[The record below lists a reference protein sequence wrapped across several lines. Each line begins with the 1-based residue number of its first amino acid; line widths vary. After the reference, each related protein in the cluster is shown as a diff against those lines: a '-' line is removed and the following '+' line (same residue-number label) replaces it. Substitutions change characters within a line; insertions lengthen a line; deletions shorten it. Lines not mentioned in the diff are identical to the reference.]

1 MNENSDLLPNLLHE
15 EFEMQM
21 RGYSRRQVDDFVAR
35 RNNEIR
41 ELEQRL
47 ARTLDESEHLHRELS
62 TVRQQALSG
71 RPAHE
76 EVSERIAQIL
86 KLADDEAKAQ
96 KSKADDDIANQRAEA
111 QQESDRV
118 RADAREQAERML
130 TAAQEQAERTISA
143 ARNEADKTRTAART
157 EADRLTSDTRKKADQ
172 ALAQAKAQAKKVLD
186 EATARATAIH
196 DGAERRLNL
205 LSTRHTETVRRLT
218 DILDGVQGLVA
229 AEAARM
235 SLEEE
240 VNQSVSRAVSLAE
253 AAEAAAAAEPEDD
266 GPAGEGGRDLAL
278 LAPPAPETVS
288 TGTVAPPR
296 GEDMRPMMPGR
307 PGLTG
312 RLSPPVPDL
321 DRDAFDGTGPGG
333 GLLPPPDAPRG
344 PFGRPGSTPPP
355 PMGSGPGRHSSLQDG
370 MSRPPAP
377 LPGNSAPLIPG
388 LGDPLGDRDTRPGSG
403 LIDPDEPTEGIRLL
417 QLSSGGRPRTPD
429 VRSRGPDRKNR
440 DRTRPA
446 PAHEEQP
453 EILVTEAK
461 HSPARYVHAGLIAK
475 ITTPSGPRERTQSG
489 RDLRHRDQAR
499 DTSYGA
505 LIAKAA
511 VVSGPHPRTIALSR
525 LPCIGSCPAIAPPLE
540 PRA

>member
-47 ARTLDESEHLHRELS
+47 ARTLDDSEHLRRELS

-76 EVSERIAQIL
+76 EVSERISQIL
-86 KLADDEAKAQ
+86 KLADDEARAQ
-96 KSKADDDIANQRAEA
+96 KNKADDDIAKQRADA

-118 RADAREQAERML
+118 RAEAREQAERML

-143 ARNEADKTRTAART
+143 ARTEADKTRTAART
-157 EADRLTSDTRKKADQ
+157 EADRLTSDTRKKADA

-205 LSTRHTETVRRLT
+205 LSTRHAETVRRLT

-253 AAEAAAAAEPEDD
+253 AAEAAN
-266 GPAGEGGRDLAL
+266 AGGRRRQPGRRAGTWRCSRRPLRRRSPRALPHRSRARTIASPSRGGRDLAGGPGCTRL
-278 LAPPAPETVS
+278 RITLTDPFDGPVPV
-288 TGTVAPPR
+288 G
-296 GEDMRPMMPGR
+296 GGMMPPGGGR
-307 PGLTG
+307 
-312 RLSPPVPDL
+312 
-321 DRDAFDGTGPGG
+321 GPGG
-333 GLLPPPDAPRG
+333 RQGT
-344 PFGRPGSTPPP
+344 TPPP
-355 PMGSGPGRHSSLQDG
+355 PPSLADRASRFGGPQDG
-370 MSRPPAP
+370 PLRPSLPMPSGASGLRPRRPDRRPRGQAGAVGPHRPHRPRRAHRGHPHAVSAAQHRPMGVSAIPRRRPP
-377 LPGNSAPLIPG
+377 L
-388 LGDPLGDRDTRPGSG
+388 
-403 LIDPDEPTEGIRLL
+403 
-417 QLSSGGRPRTPD
+417 
-429 VRSRGPDRKNR
+429 RSFP
-440 DRTRPA
+440 
-446 PAHEEQP
+446 
-453 EILVTEAK
+453 
-461 HSPARYVHAGLIAK
+461 
-475 ITTPSGPRERTQSG
+475 
-489 RDLRHRDQAR
+489 
-499 DTSYGA
+499 
-505 LIAKAA
+505 
-511 VVSGPHPRTIALSR
+511 
-525 LPCIGSCPAIAPPLE
+525 
-540 PRA
+540 

>member
-35 RNNEIR
+35 RNSEIR

-47 ARTLDESEHLHRELS
+47 TRSLDDSEHLRRELS
-62 TVRQQALSG
+62 TTRQQALSG

-76 EVSERIAQIL
+76 EVSERISQIL

-96 KSKADDDIANQRAEA
+96 KNKADDDIAQQRADA

-118 RADAREQAERML
+118 RAEAREQAERML

-240 VNQSVSRAVSLAE
+240 VNQTVSRAVSLAE
-253 AAEAAAAAEPEDD
+253 AADAAAAAAAEAEDD
-266 GPAGEGGRDLAL
+266 GPDSDLDLAL
-278 LAPPAPETVS
+278 LAPPAPETVA
-288 TGTVAPPR
+288 TGAVAPPR
-296 GEDMRPMMPGR
+296 GEDIRPMAPGR
-307 PGLTG
+307 HGRTG
-312 RLSPPVPDL
+312 RLDPPVSDPDL
-321 DRDAFDGTGPGG
+321 DAFEGPSPVSGS
-333 GLLPPPDAPRG
+333 LMSPPDAPRG
-344 PFGRPGSTPPP
+344 AFGRPGPTPQPP
-355 PMGSGPGRHSSLQDG
+355 LSAGSGRLGGPQDG
-370 MSRPPAP
+370 LSRAA
-377 LPGNSAPLIPG
+377 LQKGGGG
-388 LGDPLGDRDTRPGSG
+388 LGDPLADHEIRPGSG

-417 QLSSGGRPRTPD
+417 Q
-429 VRSRGPDRKNR
+429 
-440 DRTRPA
+440 
-446 PAHEEQP
+446 
-453 EILVTEAK
+453 
-461 HSPARYVHAGLIAK
+461 
-475 ITTPSGPRERTQSG
+475 
-489 RDLRHRDQAR
+489 
-499 DTSYGA
+499 
-505 LIAKAA
+505 
-511 VVSGPHPRTIALSR
+511 
-525 LPCIGSCPAIAPPLE
+525 
-540 PRA
+540 

>member
-35 RNNEIR
+35 RNHEIR

-47 ARTLDESEHLHRELS
+47 TRSLDDSEHLRRELS

-76 EVSERIAQIL
+76 EVSERISQIL

-96 KSKADDDIANQRAEA
+96 KNKADDDIATQRAEA
-111 QQESDRV
+111 QQESERV

-172 ALAQAKAQAKKVLD
+172 ALGQAKSQAKKVLD

-205 LSTRHTETVRRLT
+205 LSTRHSDTVRRLT

-240 VNQSVSRAVSLAE
+240 VNQTVSRAVSLAE
-253 AAEAAAAAEPEDD
+253 AADAAAAAPEDGAD
-266 GPAGEGGRDLAL
+266 GEGDRDLAL
-278 LAPPAPETVS
+278 LAPPAPETVA

-296 GEDMRPMMPGR
+296 GEDIRPVGPGR

-312 RLSPPVPDL
+312 RLSPPVADQDHDPL
-321 DRDAFDGTGPGG
+321 DGMAPVG

-344 PFGRPGSTPPP
+344 PFGRPGATPPP
-355 PMGSGPGRHSSLQDG
+355 PPLGTAPGRHGGGPQDG
-370 MSRPPAP
+370 MPRPPMP
-377 LPGNSAPLIPG
+377 LPSGAPVTG
-388 LGDPLGDRDTRPGSG
+388 LGDPLAEREPRRGSG

-417 QLSSGGRPRTPD
+417 
-429 VRSRGPDRKNR
+429 N
-440 DRTRPA
+440 
-446 PAHEEQP
+446 
-453 EILVTEAK
+453 
-461 HSPARYVHAGLIAK
+461 
-475 ITTPSGPRERTQSG
+475 
-489 RDLRHRDQAR
+489 
-499 DTSYGA
+499 
-505 LIAKAA
+505 
-511 VVSGPHPRTIALSR
+511 
-525 LPCIGSCPAIAPPLE
+525 
-540 PRA
+540 

>member
-47 ARTLDESEHLHRELS
+47 ARSLDDSEHLRRELS

-86 KLADDEAKAQ
+86 KLADDEAKDQ
-96 KSKADDDIANQRAEA
+96 KNKADGDIANQRAEA

-118 RADAREQAERML
+118 RAEAREQAERML

-143 ARNEADKTRTAART
+143 ARNEADKTRTGART
-157 EADRLTSDTRKKADQ
+157 ESDRLTSETRKKADQ

-253 AAEAAAAAEPEDD
+253 AADAAAAAAAGAGAGTE
-266 GPAGEGGRDLAL
+266 GEGPDGDDDRDLAK
-278 LAPPAPETVS
+278 LAPPAPETVAS
-288 TGTVAPPR
+288 SAVAPPR
-296 GEDMRPMMPGR
+296 GEDPRSLAPSR

-312 RLSPPVPDL
+312 RLQQPAADPDL
-321 DRDAFDGTGPGG
+321 DPLDGPASSSGS
-333 GLLPPPDAPRG
+333 LLPQADAPRG
-344 PFGRPGSTPPP
+344 AFGRPSPTPP
-355 PMGSGPGRHSSLQDG
+355 PMGAGRHSGPQEG
-370 MSRPPAP
+370 MQRQQNAM
-377 LPGNSAPLIPG
+377 PGSMPLIPG
-388 LGDPLGDRDTRPGSG
+388 LGDPLAEREVRSGSG

-417 QLSSGGRPRTPD
+417 Q
-429 VRSRGPDRKNR
+429 
-440 DRTRPA
+440 
-446 PAHEEQP
+446 
-453 EILVTEAK
+453 
-461 HSPARYVHAGLIAK
+461 
-475 ITTPSGPRERTQSG
+475 
-489 RDLRHRDQAR
+489 
-499 DTSYGA
+499 
-505 LIAKAA
+505 
-511 VVSGPHPRTIALSR
+511 
-525 LPCIGSCPAIAPPLE
+525 
-540 PRA
+540 